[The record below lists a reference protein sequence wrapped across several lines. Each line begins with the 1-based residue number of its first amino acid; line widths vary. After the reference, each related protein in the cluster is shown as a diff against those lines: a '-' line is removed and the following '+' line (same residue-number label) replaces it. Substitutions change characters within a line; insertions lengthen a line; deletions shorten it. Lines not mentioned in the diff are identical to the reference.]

1 MLSSLG
7 SAAMQQFLA
16 RAEEL
21 GKNQKNFFAHLHP
34 DLTFFQGFIGI
45 MLMYLKKERKTKEKA
60 HSVFE
65 RRHEPLCLCLF
76 HLKYLFVHIDN
87 EHLQLSAE
95 EILP

>member
-34 DLTFFQGFIGI
+34 DLTFFPG
-45 MLMYLKKERKTKEKA
+45 LYWNYANVVKKRKK
-60 HSVFE
+60 
-65 RRHEPLCLCLF
+65 
-76 HLKYLFVHIDN
+76 N
-87 EHLQLSAE
+87 EGKSTQC
-95 EILP
+95 I